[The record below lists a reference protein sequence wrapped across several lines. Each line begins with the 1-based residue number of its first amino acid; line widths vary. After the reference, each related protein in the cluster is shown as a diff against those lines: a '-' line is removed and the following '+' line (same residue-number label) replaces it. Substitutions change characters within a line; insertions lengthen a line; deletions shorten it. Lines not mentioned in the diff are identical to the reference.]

1 MPRTHL
7 TLKKPRTEGRK
18 YISEKLVGLDK
29 GTLEVLDP
37 LVDVVK
43 IYSVLPLLISE
54 DSKTK
59 FSYNNYTKVS
69 TGTTNSKCNV
79 AENAFN

>member
-18 YISEKLVGLDK
+18 YITEKLVGLDK

-37 LVDVVK
+37 LGDVVK
-43 IYSVLPLLISE
+43 IYSVLPLQISE
-54 DSKTK
+54 ESK
-59 FSYNNYTKVS
+59 N
-69 TGTTNSKCNV
+69 
-79 AENAFN
+79 

>member
-18 YISEKLVGLDK
+18 YITEKLVGLDK

-37 LVDVVK
+37 LGDVVK
-43 IYSVLPLLISE
+43 IYSVLPLQISE
-54 DSKTK
+54 DSK
-59 FSYNNYTKVS
+59 N
-69 TGTTNSKCNV
+69 
-79 AENAFN
+79 

>member
-18 YISEKLVGLDK
+18 YITEKLVGLDK

-37 LVDVVK
+37 LGDVVK

-54 DSKTK
+54 DSKKLSSLTITIPK
-59 FSYNNYTKVS
+59 FLLELLFQS
-69 TGTTNSKCNV
+69 
-79 AENAFN
+79 AM